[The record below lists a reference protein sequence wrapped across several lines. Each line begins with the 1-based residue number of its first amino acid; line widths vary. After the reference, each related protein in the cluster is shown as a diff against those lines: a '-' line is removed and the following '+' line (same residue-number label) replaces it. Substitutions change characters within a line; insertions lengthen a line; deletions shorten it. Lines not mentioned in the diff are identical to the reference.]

1 MVTSFFNIR
10 KKQRER
16 DKKLRK
22 LRVIFTA
29 VLIGTLAL
37 SPILQAHAETKV
49 FQQRSIFDD
58 GNPTN
63 VDPLY
68 DLQEVEIGIFDT
80 DLDTV
85 NFWLH
90 FKSPI
95 SQRMFVESTLK
106 TPWALLTLWRTKP
119 ATVGGDSGDFRISTN
134 TTTQY
139 PFDNTSISANAFG
152 NTLSGQTRTSLSS
165 CNSRTWSNISS
176 GVKWICFSISRKCS
190 KLPDQFWINGY
201 VDPNSS
207 NAGSG
212 SSGTV
217 YDWDYVPS
225 EPFFVDLKS
234 KSTALPTPTP
244 TNPTLVQQSQSISYS
259 AVESTVDLS
268 DESVEFEA
276 YATSGLNVKVTSL
289 TESVCQVPYDE
300 DTSWDSKYVELMS
313 NGSCILQLS
322 QDGNASWK
330 PAITRTVSFYVAGS
344 PKPVPTKEATKKPVP
359 KPTPSK
365 PPVISGSANSTKKP
379 TTVGVQ
385 GTATSKIGGSATS
398 KNKSVTCVK
407 GTVTK
412 TVTSQN
418 PKCPA
423 GFTVKK

>member
-10 KKQRER
+10 KKQGKR

-22 LRVIFTA
+22 LRVFVSA
-29 VLIGTLAL
+29 ALIGSLAL
-37 SPILQAHAETKV
+37 TPILQAHAETKV
-49 FQQRSIFDD
+49 FQQRSIFDES
-58 GNPTN
+58 NPSN

-68 DLQEVEIGIFDT
+68 DLQEVEIGIFNT

-95 SQRMFVESTLK
+95 TQGMFVESTQR
-106 TPWALLTLWRTKP
+106 TPWALLTLWRNKP
-119 ATVGGDSGDFRISTN
+119 ANVGGDSGDFRISTN

-139 PFDNTSISANAFG
+139 PFDNTSVSAAAFG
-152 NTLSGQTRTSLSS
+152 NTLAGQTRTSLSS

-176 GVKWICFSISRKCS
+176 GAKWIGFSISRKCA

-212 SSGTV
+212 TSGTV

-225 EPFFVDLKS
+225 EPFFVDLTS
-234 KSTALPTPTP
+234 KSVVLPTPTP
-244 TNPTLVQQSQSISYS
+244 TNPSPVQQSQSVVYS
-259 AVESTVDLS
+259 AVESTVKLS

-276 YATSGLNVKVTSL
+276 YATSGLNVIVTSL

-300 DTSWDSKYVELMS
+300 DTSRDSKLIELLS
-313 NGSCILQLS
+313 NGSCILQLT
-322 QDGNASWK
+322 QEGNSLWK
-330 PAITRTVSFYVAGS
+330 PAITRTVSFYVAGT
-344 PKPVPTKEATKKPVP
+344 PEPAPTKQVTKKPAP
-359 KPTPSK
+359 KASPSK
-365 PPVISGSANSTKKP
+365 APVISGSANSTKKS

-385 GTATSKIGGSATS
+385 GTAASKIGGSATS
-398 KNKSVTCVK
+398 KNKSITCLK
-407 GTVTK
+407 GATTK

-423 GFTVKK
+423 GFTLKK

>member
-10 KKQRER
+10 KKQRES
-16 DKKLRK
+16 DLMLGK
-22 LRVIFTA
+22 LRVFFTA
-29 VLIGTLAL
+29 ALVGSLLL
-37 SPILQAHAETKV
+37 SPVHHAQAETKV

-58 GNPTN
+58 SNPAN

-68 DLQEVEIGIFDT
+68 DLQDVEIGIFDT

-95 SQRMFVESTLK
+95 TQRMFVESTQR
-106 TPWALLTLWRTKP
+106 TPWALLTMWRNKP
-119 ATVGGDSGDFRISTN
+119 VTVGGDSGDFRISTN

-152 NTLSGQTRTSLSS
+152 NTLAGQTRTSLSS

-176 GVKWICFSISRKCS
+176 GVKWIGFSLSRKCS
-190 KLPDQFWINGY
+190 KLPDQFWVNGY

-207 NAGSG
+207 NPGSG
-212 SSGTV
+212 ASGTV

-225 EPFFVDLKS
+225 EPFFVDLTVRNTS
-234 KSTALPTPTP
+234 SPTPRP
-244 TNPTLVQQSQSISYS
+244 TNPTIVQQTQSITFGS
-259 AVESTVDLS
+259 VEPTVDLS
-268 DESVEFEA
+268 DESIDLEA
-276 YATSGLNVKVTSL
+276 YATSGLNVKVKSL
-289 TESVCQVPYDE
+289 TMEVCQVPYDQ
-300 DTSWDSKYVELMS
+300 DSSSDIKFIELMS
-313 NGSCILQLS
+313 GGSCILQLS
-322 QDGNASWK
+322 QDGNELWK
-330 PAITRTVSFYVAGS
+330 PAVTRTVSFYVAGN
-344 PKPVPTKEATKKPVP
+344 PKPVATKEPARKPVP
-359 KPTPSK
+359 KATPSK

-398 KNKSVTCVK
+398 KNKSITCVK
-407 GTVTK
+407 GATTK

-423 GFTVKK
+423 GFTLKK

>member
-10 KKQRER
+10 KKQRES
-16 DKKLRK
+16 DLMLGK
-22 LRVIFTA
+22 LRVFFTA
-29 VLIGTLAL
+29 ALVGSLLL
-37 SPILQAHAETKV
+37 SPVHHAQAETKV

-58 GNPTN
+58 SNPAN

-68 DLQEVEIGIFDT
+68 DLQDVEIGIFDT

-95 SQRMFVESTLK
+95 TQRMFVESTQR
-106 TPWALLTLWRTKP
+106 TPWALLTLWRNKP
-119 ATVGGDSGDFRISTN
+119 VTVGGDSGDFRISTN

-152 NTLSGQTRTSLSS
+152 NTLAGQTRTSLSS

-176 GVKWICFSISRKCS
+176 GVKWIGFSLSRKCS
-190 KLPDQFWINGY
+190 KLPDQFWVNGY

-207 NAGSG
+207 NPGSG
-212 SSGTV
+212 ASGTV

-225 EPFFVDLKS
+225 EPFFVDLTVRNTS
-234 KSTALPTPTP
+234 SPTPRP
-244 TNPTLVQQSQSISYS
+244 TNPTIVQQTQSITFGS
-259 AVESTVDLS
+259 VEPTVDLS
-268 DESVEFEA
+268 DESIDLEA
-276 YATSGLNVKVTSL
+276 YATSGLNVKVKSL
-289 TESVCQVPYDE
+289 TMEVCQVPYDQ
-300 DTSWDSKYVELMS
+300 DSSSDIKFIELMS
-313 NGSCILQLS
+313 GGSCILQLS
-322 QDGNASWK
+322 QDGNELWK
-330 PAITRTVSFYVAGS
+330 PAVTRTVSFYVAGN
-344 PKPVPTKEATKKPVP
+344 PKPVATKEPARKPVP
-359 KPTPSK
+359 KATPSK

-398 KNKSVTCVK
+398 KNKSITCVK
-407 GTVTK
+407 GATTK

-423 GFTVKK
+423 GFTLKK

>member
-10 KKQRER
+10 KKPRES
-16 DKKLRK
+16 DLMLGK
-22 LRVIFTA
+22 LRVFFTA
-29 VLIGTLAL
+29 ALVGSLLL
-37 SPILQAHAETKV
+37 SPVHHAQAETKV

-58 GNPTN
+58 SNPAN

-68 DLQEVEIGIFDT
+68 DLQDVEIGIFDT

-95 SQRMFVESTLK
+95 TQRMFVESTQR
-106 TPWALLTLWRTKP
+106 TPWALLTMWRNKP
-119 ATVGGDSGDFRISTN
+119 VTVGGDSGDFRISTN

-152 NTLSGQTRTSLSS
+152 NTLAGQTRTSLSS

-176 GVKWICFSISRKCS
+176 GVKWIGFSLSRKCS
-190 KLPDQFWINGY
+190 KLPDQFWVNGY

-207 NAGSG
+207 NPGSG
-212 SSGTV
+212 ASGTV

-225 EPFFVDLKS
+225 EPFFVDLTVRNAS
-234 KSTALPTPTP
+234 SPTPRP
-244 TNPTLVQQSQSISYS
+244 TNPTIVQQTQSITFGS
-259 AVESTVDLS
+259 VEPTVDLS
-268 DESVEFEA
+268 DESIDLEV
-276 YATSGLNVKVTSL
+276 YATSGLNVKVKSL
-289 TESVCQVPYDE
+289 TMEVCQVPYDQ
-300 DTSWDSKYVELMS
+300 DSSSDIKFIELMS
-313 NGSCILQLS
+313 GGSCILQLS
-322 QDGNASWK
+322 QDGNELWK
-330 PAITRTVSFYVAGS
+330 PAVTRTVSFYVAGN
-344 PKPVPTKEATKKPVP
+344 PKPVATKEPARKPVP
-359 KPTPSK
+359 KATPSK

-398 KNKSVTCVK
+398 KSKSITCVK
-407 GTVTK
+407 GATTK

-423 GFTVKK
+423 GFTLKK

>member
-22 LRVIFTA
+22 LRVFFTA
-29 VLIGTLAL
+29 ALIGLLAL
-37 SPILQAHAETKV
+37 TPILQAHAETKV

-58 GNPTN
+58 SNPSN

-68 DLQEVEIGIFDT
+68 DLQEVEIGIFNT

-95 SQRMFVESTLK
+95 TQRMFVESTQR
-106 TPWALLTLWRTKP
+106 TPWALLTLWRNKP

-134 TTTQY
+134 TNTQY

-152 NTLSGQTRTSLSS
+152 NTLAGQTRTSLSS

-176 GVKWICFSISRKCS
+176 GVKWIGFSLSRKCA

-212 SSGTV
+212 TSGTV

-225 EPFFVDLKS
+225 EPFFVDLTS
-234 KSTALPTPTP
+234 KSAVLPTPTP
-244 TNPTLVQQSQSISYS
+244 TNPTLVQQSQSIVYS
-259 AVESTVDLS
+259 AVESTVNLS
-268 DESVEFEA
+268 DETVEFEA
-276 YATSGLNVKVTSL
+276 YATSGLNVIVTSL
-289 TESVCQVPYDE
+289 TEGVCQVPYDE
-300 DTSWDSKYVELMS
+300 DTSWDSKLIELVS

-322 QDGNASWK
+322 QEGNSSWK
-330 PAITRTVSFYVAGS
+330 PAITRTLSFYVAGT
-344 PKPVPTKEATKKPVP
+344 PKPAPTKQATKKPAP
-359 KPTPSK
+359 KPSPSK
-365 PPVISGSANSTKKP
+365 APVISGSANSTKKP

-398 KNKSVTCVK
+398 KNKSITCVK
-407 GTVTK
+407 GATTK

-423 GFTVKK
+423 GFTLKK